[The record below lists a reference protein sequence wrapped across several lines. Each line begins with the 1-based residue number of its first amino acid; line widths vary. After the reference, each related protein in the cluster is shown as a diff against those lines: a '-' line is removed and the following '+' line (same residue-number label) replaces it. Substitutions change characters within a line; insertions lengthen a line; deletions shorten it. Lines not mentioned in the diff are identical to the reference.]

1 MEEKKMEGKKPDTKN
16 TGQQKAATKAKNT
29 FNGKNYERLY
39 PFVKMGE
46 KVKIER
52 AASAAGQSLNDYIV
66 TAVYQRMEREG
77 QADGERTGEKTGE
90 V

>member
-1 MEEKKMEGKKPDTKN
+1 
-16 TGQQKAATKAKNT
+16 
-29 FNGKNYERLY
+29 
-39 PFVKMGE
+39 MGE

-77 QADGERTGEKTGE
+77 QADGEGPGQKTGE